1 MYIDSYISIY
11 LYIFLFIFLGP
22 GSGGWWLPVSSPYWW
37 PDGLPPAWPPPRLCE
52 LLVDLL
58 SDLFSDRLV
67 IYWMTLLVT
76 VCDRSGGGWG
86 DPKSEPGAR
95 SLFDQNL
102 GPKVQPKRDLILI

>member
-1 MYIDSYISIY
+1 MR
-11 LYIFLFIFLGP
+11 
-22 GSGGWWLPVSSPYWW
+22 
-37 PDGLPPAWPPPRLCE
+37 PPPLLCD

>member
-11 LYIFLFIFLGP
+11 LYIFLFISLGP

-76 VCDRSGGGWG
+76 VCDRSGGGG
-86 DPKSEPGAR
+86 ETP
-95 SLFDQNL
+95 SLS
-102 GPKVQPKRDLILI
+102 PERDLFLIKTLAPRFSQSGISF